1 MLNNIHK
8 LRLIGGKNMAMK
20 LSKNNLCINQIVG
33 QKNEKITVEGD
44 EIVPDVKPDVLSIV
58 SANGN
63 ICMYKKEIQDGKI
76 KLDGSINSYV
86 IYIAD
91 DENSSMR
98 ALNTSIDFSRTID
111 MKEIKSNMQLECRSE
126 LTNIECKIL
135 NGRKVSLKANVQ
147 LAVTAYS
154 NENVE
159 YIDSIEDRSDMQLLN
174 EKVNINSLIG
184 NGSTKVYAKDTV
196 AIDNVDNLS
205 EIIKV
210 GISLENKENKISYNK
225 VLTKADAVFK
235 IMYLTDDGRI
245 NTVNA
250 TIPVMGFIDM
260 QDVNEEN
267 LCDVSY
273 ELKNILVK
281 PNNVEEHSMHVEAEI
296 EVFCF
301 VYKQHEINMIQDLY
315 SKTAEIKYTKK
326 TMKVIIDKNEINE
339 TFNMRKQE
347 KIEEIRQNKIYDVE
361 VRTTIINNQVE
372 DGRVNYQGELNLTFI
387 YEEEHSSR
395 INVKNVIEPFEFAV
409 TSSNITNKSK
419 IETNINLVKKDFVV
433 MSDNT
438 IDIKIDLN
446 FKLNVIKEGEIS
458 LIESINETEVKNR
471 ESFSIVIYY
480 TKVGDT
486 LWKIAKR
493 FGSTVDEIVK
503 VNSIENPDVIIPGE
517 QLFIPR

>member
-1 MLNNIHK
+1 
-8 LRLIGGKNMAMK
+8 MAIK
-20 LSKNNLCINQIVG
+20 LSKNNLCINQIVE
-33 QKNEKITVEGD
+33 QKKEKITVEGD

-63 ICMYKKEIQDGKI
+63 VCMYKKEIQDGKV
-76 KLDGSINSYV
+76 KLDGSINAYV

-91 DENSSMR
+91 DEKSSMR
-98 ALNTSIDFSRTID
+98 AINTSIDFSKTID
-111 MKEIKSNMQLECRSE
+111 MKEVKCNMQLECRAT
-126 LTNIECKIL
+126 LTNIECRIL

-147 LAVTAYS
+147 LTLTAYS

-159 YIDSIEDRSDMQLLN
+159 YIDAIEDRTDMQLLT

-184 NGSTKVYAKDTV
+184 NGTTKVYAKDTV

-205 EIIKV
+205 EIMKV
-210 GISLENKENKISYNK
+210 VISLENKENKISYNK
-225 VLTKADAVFK
+225 VLTKADSVFK

-250 TIPVMGFIDM
+250 TIPVMGFIDI
-260 QDVNEEN
+260 QDVNEDN
-267 LCDVSY
+267 ICDVSY
-273 ELKNILVK
+273 ELKNIIVK
-281 PNNVEEHSMHVEAEI
+281 PNNVEEHSVHVEAEI
-296 EVFCF
+296 EVSCF
-301 VYKQHEINMIQDLY
+301 VYKKQEINIIQDLY
-315 SKTAEIKYTKK
+315 SKTTEINYTKK
-326 TMKVIIDKNEINE
+326 TMKVIREKNEMNE

-361 VRTTIINNQVE
+361 ARTTIISSQIE
-372 DGRVNYQGELNLTFI
+372 DGRVTYQGEINLTFI
-387 YEEEHSSR
+387 YAEEHASR
-395 INVKNVIEPFEFAV
+395 INVKSLIEPFDFSI
-409 TSSNITNKSK
+409 TSANITNKSK
-419 IETNINLVKKDFVV
+419 IETNIELMKKDFVV
-433 MSDNT
+433 MPDST

-446 FKLNVIKEGEIS
+446 FKLNLIKESEIN
-458 LIESINETEVKNR
+458 LIESINEDEYQNR

-503 VNSIENPDVIIPGE
+503 VNSIENPDVIMPGE

>member
-1 MLNNIHK
+1 
-8 LRLIGGKNMAMK
+8 MAIK
-20 LSKNNLCINQIVG
+20 LSKNNLCINQIVE

-63 ICMYKKEIQDGKI
+63 VCMYKKEIQDGKV
-76 KLDGSINSYV
+76 KLDGSINAYV

-91 DENSSMR
+91 DEKSSMR
-98 ALNTSIDFSRTID
+98 AINTSIDFSKTID
-111 MKEIKSNMQLECRSE
+111 MKEVKCNMQLECRAT
-126 LTNIECKIL
+126 LTNIECRIL

-147 LAVTAYS
+147 LTLTAYS

-159 YIDSIEDRSDMQLLN
+159 YIDAIEDRTDMQLLT

-184 NGSTKVYAKDTV
+184 NGTTKVYAKDTV

-205 EIIKV
+205 EIMKV
-210 GISLENKENKISYNK
+210 VISLENKENKISYNK
-225 VLTKADAVFK
+225 VLTKADAAFK

-250 TIPVMGFIDM
+250 TIPVMGFIDI

-267 LCDVSY
+267 ICDVSY
-273 ELKNILVK
+273 ELKNIIVK
-281 PNNVEEHSMHVEAEI
+281 PNNVEEHSVHVEAEI
-296 EVFCF
+296 EVSCF
-301 VYKQHEINMIQDLY
+301 VYKKQEINIIQDLY
-315 SKTAEIKYTKK
+315 SKTTEINYTKK
-326 TMKVIIDKNEINE
+326 TMKVIREKNEMNE

-361 VRTTIINNQVE
+361 ARTTIISSQIE
-372 DGRVNYQGELNLTFI
+372 DGRVTYQGEINLTFI
-387 YEEEHSSR
+387 YAEEHASR
-395 INVKNVIEPFEFAV
+395 INVKSLIEPFDFSI
-409 TSSNITNKSK
+409 TSGNITNKSK
-419 IETNINLVKKDFVV
+419 IETNIELMKKDFVV
-433 MSDNT
+433 MPDST

-446 FKLNVIKEGEIS
+446 FKLNLIKESEIN
-458 LIESINETEVKNR
+458 LIESINEDESQNR
-471 ESFSIVIYY
+471 ESFSIIIYY

-503 VNSIENPDVIIPGE
+503 VNSIENPDVIMPGE

>member
-1 MLNNIHK
+1 
-8 LRLIGGKNMAMK
+8 MAMK

-33 QKNEKITVEGD
+33 QKTEKITVEGD

-76 KLDGSINSYV
+76 KLDGSINTYV

-98 ALNTSIDFSRTID
+98 ALNTSIDFSKTID
-111 MKEIKSNMQLECRSE
+111 MKEINSNMQLESRAE

-147 LAVTAYS
+147 LTLTAYS

-159 YIDSIEDRSDMQLLN
+159 YIDSVEDRSDMQLLT

-184 NGSTKVYAKDTV
+184 NGATKVYAKDTV

-205 EIIKV
+205 EIMKV
-210 GISLENKENKISYNK
+210 GISLENRENKISYNK

-267 LCDVSY
+267 ICDVSY
-273 ELKNILVK
+273 ELKNIIIK
-281 PNNVEEHSMHVEAEI
+281 PNNVEEHSIHVEAEI

-301 VYKQHEINMIQDLY
+301 VYKKQEINMIQDLY
-315 SKTAEIKYTKK
+315 SKTTEINYTKK
-326 TMKVIIDKNEINE
+326 TMKVIREKNEMNE

-347 KIEEIRQNKIYDVE
+347 RIEEIRQNRIYDVE
-361 VRTTIINNQVE
+361 ARTTIINSQIEN
-372 DGRVNYQGELNLTFI
+372 GRINYQGEINLTFI
-387 YEEEHSSR
+387 YAEEHSSR
-395 INVKNVIEPFEFAV
+395 INVKSLVEPFEFSI
-409 TSSNITNKSK
+409 TSANITNRSK
-419 IETNINLVKKDFVV
+419 IETNIELIKKDFVV
-433 MSDNT
+433 MPDST
-438 IDIKIDLN
+438 IDIKLDLN
-446 FKLNVIKEGEIS
+446 FKLNAVKESEIN
-458 LIESINETEVKNR
+458 LIESINETEAKNR

-503 VNSIENPDVIIPGE
+503 VNSIENPDMIMPGE

>member
-1 MLNNIHK
+1 
-8 LRLIGGKNMAMK
+8 MK
-20 LSKNNLCINQIVG
+20 
-33 QKNEKITVEGD
+33 
-44 EIVPDVKPDVLSIV
+44 
-58 SANGN
+58 
-63 ICMYKKEIQDGKI
+63 
-76 KLDGSINSYV
+76 
-86 IYIAD
+86 
-91 DENSSMR
+91 
-98 ALNTSIDFSRTID
+98 
-111 MKEIKSNMQLECRSE
+111 
-126 LTNIECKIL
+126 
-135 NGRKVSLKANVQ
+135 
-147 LAVTAYS
+147 
-154 NENVE
+154 
-159 YIDSIEDRSDMQLLN
+159 
-174 EKVNINSLIG
+174 
-184 NGSTKVYAKDTV
+184 
-196 AIDNVDNLS
+196 
-205 EIIKV
+205 
-210 GISLENKENKISYNK
+210 
-225 VLTKADAVFK
+225 
-235 IMYLTDDGRI
+235 
-245 NTVNA
+245 
-250 TIPVMGFIDM
+250 
-260 QDVNEEN
+260 
-267 LCDVSY
+267 
-273 ELKNILVK
+273 
-281 PNNVEEHSMHVEAEI
+281 H
-296 EVFCF
+296 
-301 VYKQHEINMIQDLY
+301 
-315 SKTAEIKYTKK
+315 
-326 TMKVIIDKNEINE
+326 KNEINE

-395 INVKNVIEPFEFAV
+395 INVKNIIEPFEFSV

-503 VNSIENPDVIIPGE
+503 VNSIENPDVIMPGE